1 MKREKEK
8 GTSKKKHKISA
19 SNLIRHE
26 LIGLR
31 VKVVDSLNDK
41 FIGISGTIIDESRN
55 MFKIKCEDN
64 VIRMVPKEACIFE
77 FELPKGNKVRVDG
90 RMLNGRPEERIKMKR
105 RKVVL
110 PLTIEKQLKKAKLQ
124 PVVYEVLPLDP

>member
-1 MKREKEK
+1 MKTER
-8 GTSKKKHKISA
+8 TSKKKHEISA

-31 VKVVDSLNDK
+31 AKVVNSLNDI

-64 VIRMVPKEACIFE
+64 VIKMVPKEACIFE
-77 FELPKGNKVRVDG
+77 FELPNGDKVRADG
-90 RMLNGRPEERIKMKR
+90 RMLNGRSEERIKMKR
-105 RKVVL
+105 RKIVW
-110 PLTIEKQLKKAKLQ
+110 PLTVEKQFKKAKFR
-124 PVVYEVLPLDP
+124 PVVCEVLPLDP